1 MTAFLSYL
9 LEVIVCSAL
18 FAGCYWWILRNS
30 RSYQWNRFYIV
41 VSVMLSIIFP
51 LVDIPVS
58 MSYIAMPTATND
70 IAHVVMA
77 PVEVTN
83 VPVTSGIPSLPW
95 PWLACVACMVV
106 TFLLL
111 VKETISFTR
120 IIRLKHQSDKIF
132 TPDAD
137 LYCTDDETAP
147 FTFFRSI
154 FWKKGIPV
162 DSGEGR
168 CMLRHELAHVRF
180 GHSWDKALMQLAC
193 CMFWMNPFFMLL
205 RRELELV
212 HEFAADS
219 ESIGEGNAGELS
231 SLILCTLYPN
241 HYHDFTSH
249 FFQSSIKRRIA
260 MITNIKKPPMGLLRK
275 LSVVPVILIALYA
288 FSVKAVVPSPVQAG
302 ESESISSGPVAV
314 SPWTS
319 QNALEDGITAAA
331 FTKKTDLSNVAVPVN
346 SEPERKIKPAHVVDE
361 NDAEASAT
369 QSSVQQDDEIFTIV
383 ENMPKFNGKYAEVG
397 FRDYVSKNTKYPAEA
412 LEKKISGK
420 IIVEFIIDQQGN
432 LTDAKIM
439 RPIDPLLDAEALR
452 VVKSSPKWTPGTQR
466 GKVVKVKYFFPVTFK
481 FNDDKPPVTSGE
493 KEGEKLIIVEDKPPV
508 TSTAKKDENTSQ
520 RKIAPIDKG
529 DIFTIVENMPKFN
542 GKVAEEGFRE
552 YVNANMVY
560 PTEAQ
565 NNGISGKVILEF
577 TIDEQGDLTDA
588 KVMRPIDPLLDAEAL
603 RVVKTSPKW
612 TPGTQRGQTVKVKY
626 FFPVTFKLNK

>member
-1 MTAFLSYL
+1 
-9 LEVIVCSAL
+9 
-18 FAGCYWWILRNS
+18 
-30 RSYQWNRFYIV
+30 
-41 VSVMLSIIFP
+41 
-51 LVDIPVS
+51 
-58 MSYIAMPTATND
+58 
-70 IAHVVMA
+70 
-77 PVEVTN
+77 
-83 VPVTSGIPSLPW
+83 
-95 PWLACVACMVV
+95 
-106 TFLLL
+106 
-111 VKETISFTR
+111 
-120 IIRLKHQSDKIF
+120 
-132 TPDAD
+132 
-137 LYCTDDETAP
+137 
-147 FTFFRSI
+147 
-154 FWKKGIPV
+154 
-162 DSGEGR
+162 
-168 CMLRHELAHVRF
+168 
-180 GHSWDKALMQLAC
+180 
-193 CMFWMNPFFMLL
+193 
-205 RRELELV
+205 
-212 HEFAADS
+212 
-219 ESIGEGNAGELS
+219 
-231 SLILCTLYPN
+231 
-241 HYHDFTSH
+241 
-249 FFQSSIKRRIA
+249 
-260 MITNIKKPPMGLLRK
+260 MGLLRK